1 MTGGRRLPRAASRAG
16 APGPGGPVL
25 LAGPPGGSNSDT
37 PADDR
42 RGSPRRPPHREP
54 GRFPALR
61 AGTCRGERRRARNP
75 GTSARHSRARRLGG
89 LAALVPSDPAVAG
102 AADHRGAPGRDRP
115 GCSGDRAQLPAPS
128 GPGGDGARCGPVQAI
143 ARVCLAPDKP
153 REAFE
158 RQLQAIPAVLSAVH
172 VTGDVDYEF
181 RLACR
186 DVADLGAALTVRHVT
201 DVRTFVAI

>member
-1 MTGGRRLPRAASRAG
+1 M
-16 APGPGGPVL
+16 
-25 LAGPPGGSNSDT
+25 
-37 PADDR
+37 
-42 RGSPRRPPHREP
+42 
-54 GRFPALR
+54 
-61 AGTCRGERRRARNP
+61 
-75 GTSARHSRARRLGG
+75 
-89 LAALVPSDPAVAG
+89 
-102 AADHRGAPGRDRP
+102 
-115 GCSGDRAQLPAPS
+115 
-128 GPGGDGARCGPVQAI
+128 QAI

-201 DVRTFVAI
+201 DVRTFVAIDGGMSDNPRERRRKPGAWPCGQGAPSRVVTGNGGQHRQRRRRAGSVQAGFDPADDTGRRRVLAPRVSGRSHDRRHRHDRTGTHAGWVLGGLTHVNQIAA